1 MLHRRVQRGEEG
13 RVREARET
21 GRRRETPALNLT
33 GIAPGLAS
41 RDLLGPRA
49 VLPTSARAPFGERFA
64 RAFRRDL
71 PLYLMALPPLLVVFV
86 FQYGP
91 MYGVQIAF
99 RNYQPGLGIL
109 KSPWVGFQHFIDFFR
124 TPYFYRITRNTLILS
139 FWSIVICFPAPI
151 LLALLMNELRGK
163 GYKRVVQT
171 ISYLP
176 HFLSTV
182 VIIGIYMD
190 LTRVRD
196 GRFNEIIELLGGQR
210 INFWTEPGWF
220 RFLFISSDL
229 WQGIGWG
236 TIIYLAAISGV
247 DPELYE
253 AARVDGAG
261 RVRQMWHVTMA
272 SIAPTIIILFILRV
286 GGLLSND
293 WMKILLMYNQST
305 WETADVIGSYI
316 YRIGIV
322 GGNAGFGT
330 AVGLLSSLGGLFLV
344 LGTNTLARRLG
355 EYALW

>member
-1 MLHRRVQRGEEG
+1 M
-13 RVREARET
+13 REARET
-21 GRRRETPALNLT
+21 VPRKTSSVELSE
-33 GIAPGLAS
+33 IAPGLAG

-49 VLPTSARAPFGERFA
+49 TTVLSARLPFGARFA
-64 RAFRRDL
+64 RAFHRDL
-71 PLYLMALPPLLVVFV
+71 PLYLMALLPVLVVLV
-86 FQYGP
+86 FAYGP
-91 MYGVQIAF
+91 MYGIQIAF
-99 RNYQPGLGIL
+99 RNYQPGLGIW
-109 KSPWVGFQHFIDFFR
+109 KSPWVGFQHFVDFFR
-124 TPYFYRITRNTLILS
+124 TPYFYRITRNTLVLS
-139 FWSIVICFPAPI
+139 FWSIIICFPAPI
-151 LLALLMNELRGK
+151 VLALLMNELRSN

-196 GRFNEIIELLGGQR
+196 GRINEIIDLLGGTR
-210 INFWTEPGWF
+210 INFWAEPGWF
-220 RFLFISSDL
+220 RFLYITSDL

-236 TIIYLAAISGV
+236 TIIYLAAITGV

-253 AARVDGAG
+253 AAVVDGAG
-261 RVRQMWHVTMA
+261 RWRRMWHVTVA
-272 SIAPTIIILFILRV
+272 SIAPTIIILFILRI

-305 WETADVIGSYI
+305 YETADVIGSYI

-330 AVGLLSSLGGLFLV
+330 AVGLLANFLGLFLV
-344 LGTNTLARRLG
+344 LGTNALARRLG
-355 EYALW
+355 EYSLW

>member
-1 MLHRRVQRGEEG
+1 
-13 RVREARET
+13 VRKARET
-21 GRRRETPALNLT
+21 DPRTPSSAGLT
-33 GIAPGLAS
+33 EITPGLVG

-49 VLPTSARAPFGERFA
+49 AAVLAARLPLGTRFA

-71 PLYLMALPPLLVVFV
+71 PLYLMALPPLLVVAV
-86 FQYGP
+86 FAYGP

-99 RNYQPGLGIL
+99 RNYQPGLGIW
-109 KSPWVGFQHFIDFFR
+109 KSPWVGLQHFVDFFH

-151 LLALLMNELRGK
+151 VLALLMNELRNN

-196 GRFNEIIELLGGQR
+196 GRINEIIDLLGGTR

-220 RFLFISSDL
+220 RFLYIISDL
-229 WQGIGWG
+229 WQSIGWG
-236 TIIYLAAISGV
+236 TIIYLAAITGV

-253 AARVDGAG
+253 AAVVDGAG
-261 RVRQMWHVTMA
+261 RWRRMWHVTVA
-272 SIAPTIIILFILRV
+272 SIAPTIIILFILRI
-286 GGLLSND
+286 GGLLSSD

-305 WETADVIGSYI
+305 YETADVIGSYI

-330 AVGLLSSLGGLFLV
+330 AVGLLANFLGLFLV
-344 LGTNTLARRLG
+344 LGTNALARRLG
-355 EYALW
+355 EYSLW